1 MTGQPAG
8 KGVVS
13 RLLEDEKR
21 NKNLSDVVDRVNSG
35 KGSKSDKE
43 AVDRAVRSGRVRPP
57 SSSKSKSSETVD
69 SSATNSFDTKAAGK
83 GAAETMAGGGSA
95 MDTVSSGLMMSGN
108 PYAMAAGAA
117 LKVVGGVQKKKEA
130 QAKMQA
136 DAENQRRA
144 RLQDALSRLGSGVG
158 SLGMA

>member
-1 MTGQPAG
+1 MSDLMTGQPAG

-69 SSATNSFDTKAAGK
+69 SAPTLRTEFL
-83 GAAETMAGGGSA
+83 
-95 MDTVSSGLMMSGN
+95 SSHH
-108 PYAMAAGAA
+108 
-117 LKVVGGVQKKKEA
+117 
-130 QAKMQA
+130 
-136 DAENQRRA
+136 QR
-144 RLQDALSRLGSGVG
+144 VEVT
-158 SLGMA
+158 